1 MTNREKYKDEI
12 INFIDDGSGKFCREF
27 VEPNILKS
35 LELKCYDTNCTR
47 CQLLQTLWLE
57 EEYKEP
63 EPEPEPEVDWSKV
76 EVDTPVMVTDCR
88 LNKIRHFAKYED
100 GKVYCWDD
108 GATSLTHDHIVY
120 WENARLLTEEEN
132 EERRRVAQKLCG
144 R

>member
-35 LELKCYDTNCTR
+35 LELKCDDTNCIR

-63 EPEPEPEVDWSKV
+63 EVDWPKV
-76 EVDTPVMVTDCR
+76 EVDTPVMVYFANGEER
-88 LNKIRHFAKYED
+88 VRHFAKYED
-100 GKVYCWDD
+100 GKVYCWGD

>member
-12 INFIDDGSGKFCREF
+12 INFIDDGIGKFCREF

-35 LELKCYDTNCTR
+35 LELKCDDTNCIR
-47 CQLLQTLWLE
+47 CHLLQTLWLK
-57 EEYKEP
+57 EEYKEL
-63 EPEPEPEVDWSKV
+63 EVDWSKV

-100 GKVYCWDD
+100 GKVYCWGD
-108 GATSLTHDHIVY
+108 GATSLTSDRTVS
-120 WENARLLTEEEN
+120 WKKARLLTEEEI
-132 EERRRVAQKLCG
+132 EERRRVAQELCG